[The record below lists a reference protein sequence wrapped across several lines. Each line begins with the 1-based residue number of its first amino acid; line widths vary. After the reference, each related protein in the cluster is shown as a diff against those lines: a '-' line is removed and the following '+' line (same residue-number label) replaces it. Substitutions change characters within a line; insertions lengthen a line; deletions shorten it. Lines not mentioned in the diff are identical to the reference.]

1 MKYAVAGLSLLVMV
15 SSTLVANSGKNAPAP
30 YQKPLVQ
37 GKSVMEMAEVQ
48 SQPSSQAGSHPETG
62 KAGDKSVTKGVDT
75 DGARDTA
82 SAKARMLKIGITAIT
97 SSTDQ
102 SLSVDGLQQELAND
116 INFLGGKAVILA
128 ADPNDRDAANEQAK
142 QQGCDYLVFTEIT
155 NFKTVSVGQ
164 KLGSVLNSKGGLGG
178 VGGNAH
184 GRVEISANVRIFQP
198 DVFTPA
204 LDGSSDFRGNDVDNT
219 AKGLMR
225 TEARTIMLELK
236 KLESK
241 AEK

>member
-82 SAKARMLKIGITAIT
+82 DLPVFLEHLDRLAHRAELVDPLTEPGQTLVPIVARDVQELVC
-97 SSTDQ
+97 
-102 SLSVDGLQQELAND
+102 SVLDGLYYT
-116 INFLGGKAVILA
+116 
-128 ADPNDRDAANEQAK
+128 R
-142 QQGCDYLVFTEIT
+142 
-155 NFKTVSVGQ
+155 
-164 KLGSVLNSKGGLGG
+164 
-178 VGGNAH
+178 
-184 GRVEISANVRIFQP
+184 
-198 DVFTPA
+198 
-204 LDGSSDFRGNDVDNT
+204 
-219 AKGLMR
+219 M
-225 TEARTIMLELK
+225 
-236 KLESK
+236 
-241 AEK
+241 